1 MVSRPRGPGSPP
13 ARGSRLARAVLA
25 VALALTAPLLAACA
39 PIVRPANFAGARDV
53 VTDASLLGPFDGQVV
68 DAATSE
74 PIAEATVVAVWAYDR
89 GDGFIGPWGSET
101 TSVTTDAAG
110 RYRIPP
116 AKLTVRASTAR
127 LVDAYLIVYKRGYA
141 GYRSDTVAIG
151 GPRSDFTVR
160 HNRVELRK
168 WQNSDSHAEHLL
180 FLAPPRPLHKAVR
193 WEAEIANLDLFR
205 ALGGAGGPAVVIEE
219 DEPGQ
224 ATAPVVAEVLDA
236 SGLLTPDEVRQRTG
250 YTEAFEVKDLADLK
264 RTGFYHG
271 VHLQATDSDERHDL
285 ALRVWSAPPGGMDPV
300 AATIQETFGK
310 VKPAG
315 DITPETWSTTA
326 DGVHAIGF
334 VDRQQKIGVLLTCGD
349 QQCHDLDT
357 ALILAKHVY
366 RNLDRLKAVADPNA
380 GAAPAAPAAPDQPSV
395 PSGAVP
401 GRPAAP
407 TGAGASN
414 PAGVASPKGQGNS
427 TMSPESG
434 PTTGGTGSKGP
445 GATTTSPAPGQPAG
459 KGKRP

>member
-1 MVSRPRGPGSPP
+1 MLR
-13 ARGSRLARAVLA
+13 RLRTVLV
-25 VALALTAPLLAACA
+25 VAAALCAPLLAACA
-39 PIVRPANFAGARDV
+39 PIVRPPAYVGARDV
-53 VTDASLLGPFDGQVV
+53 VTDASLIGPFDGQVV

-74 PIAEATVVAVWAYDR
+74 PVAEATVVAVWSYDR
-89 GDGFIGPWGSET
+89 GDGFIGPWGAET
-101 TSVTTDAAG
+101 TSVTTDATG

-116 AKLTVRASTAR
+116 AKLVVRGSTAR

-141 GYRSDTVAIG
+141 GYRSDAVSTG

-193 WEAEIANLDLFR
+193 WEAELANLDLFR
-205 ALGGAGGPAVVIEE
+205 ALGGAGGPAVVVEE
-219 DEPGQ
+219 EEPGK

-250 YTEAFEVKDLADLK
+250 YTEAFEVKDLTDLK

-271 VHLQATDSDERHDL
+271 VHLQAVNSDERHDL

-310 VKPAG
+310 VKPGA

-334 VDRQQKIGVLLTCGD
+334 VDRAQKIGVLLTCGD

-366 RNLDRLKAVADPNA
+366 RSLDRLKSVPDPA
-380 GAAPAAPAAPDQPSV
+380 GAAATPATAPQGAPGV

-401 GRPAAP
+401 GKTAAP
-407 TGAGASN
+407 SGAGANN
-414 PAGVASPKGQGNS
+414 PAGVASPKGQGAS

-434 PTTGGTGSKGP
+434 PTTGATGPKGQ
-445 GATTTSPAPGQPAG
+445 GASTMSPESGQPAG

>member
-1 MVSRPRGPGSPP
+1 MRPPSF
-13 ARGSRLARAVLA
+13 V
-25 VALALTAPLLAACA
+25 
-39 PIVRPANFAGARDV
+39 GARDL

-68 DAATSE
+68 DATTSE
-74 PIAEATVVAVWAYDR
+74 PIAEATVVAVWSYDR
-89 GDGFIGPWGSET
+89 GDGFIGPWGAET
-101 TSVTTDAAG
+101 SSVTTDAAG

-116 AKLTVRASTAR
+116 ARLSVRGATAR

-141 GYRSDTVAIG
+141 GYRSDAIPTG

-180 FLAPPRPLHKAVR
+180 FLSPPRPLHKAVR
-193 WEAEIANLDLFR
+193 WEADLANLDLFR
-205 ALGGAGGPAVVIEE
+205 ALGGAGGPAVLVAEE
-219 DEPGQ
+219 EETGKP
-224 ATAPVVAEVLDA
+224 AAPVAAEVLDA
-236 SGLLTPDEVRQRTG
+236 TALLTPDEVRQRTG
-250 YTEAFEVKDLADLK
+250 YTEAFEVKDLTDLK

-271 VHLQATDSDERHDL
+271 VHLQAIDSDERHDL

-315 DITPETWSTTA
+315 DITPETWSTTS

-334 VDRQQKIGVLLTCGD
+334 VDREQKIGVLLTCGD

-366 RNLDRLKAVADPNA
+366 RNLDRLKTAPDPGA
-380 GAAPAAPAAPDQPSV
+380 GAPAAPAAAPGV
-395 PSGAVP
+395 PGGAVP
-401 GRPAAP
+401 GKPVAP
-407 TGAGASN
+407 GASGGAAN
-414 PAGVASPKGQGNS
+414 PAGVASPKGQGAP

-434 PTTGGTGSKGP
+434 PTTGPKGQGTS
-445 GATTTSPAPGQPAG
+445 TMSPESGQPPAG
-459 KGKRP
+459 KGRRP

>member
-1 MVSRPRGPGSPP
+1 M
-13 ARGSRLARAVLA
+13 RAALLV
-25 VALALTAPLLAACA
+25 VAGLCAPLLAACA
-39 PIVRPANFAGARDV
+39 PIVRPPSFVGARDM
-53 VTDASLLGPFDGQVV
+53 VTDASLIGPFDGQVV

-74 PIAEATVVAVWAYDR
+74 PIAEANVVAVWSYDR
-89 GDGFIGPWGSET
+89 GDGFIGPWGAET

-110 RYRIPP
+110 RYRIPA
-116 AKLTVRASTAR
+116 AKLSVRASTAR

-141 GYRSDTVAIG
+141 GYRSDAVPTG

-180 FLAPPRPLHKAVR
+180 FLDPPRPLHKAVR
-193 WEAEIANLDLFR
+193 WEAELANLDLFR
-205 ALGGAGGPAVVIEE
+205 ALGGAGGPAVATAE
-219 DEPGQ
+219 DEPGK

-250 YTEAFEVKDLADLK
+250 YTEAFEVKDLTDLK
-264 RTGFYHG
+264 RTHFYHG
-271 VHLQATDSDERHDL
+271 VHLQAIASDERHDL

-334 VDRQQKIGVLLTCGD
+334 VDREQKIGVLLTCGD
-349 QQCHDLDT
+349 QQCHDLDS

-366 RNLDRLKAVADPNA
+366 RSLDRLKSVPDPNA
-380 GAAPAAPAAPDQPSV
+380 ATATPAAPGSNPPAAPSSV

-401 GRPAAP
+401 GKTAAP
-407 TGAGASN
+407 SGAGASN
-414 PAGVASPKGQGNS
+414 PAGVASPKGQGTS

-434 PTTGGTGSKGP
+434 PTTGATGPKGQ
-445 GATTTSPAPGQPAG
+445 GASTMSPESGQPAG